1 MRLLV
6 GRGKKTVSRLVV
18 HGLWVLAP
26 RAQAIHV
33 SHGTVCLG
41 GVFGIVVTR
50 DILEPDGVDPVVGAE
65 RAVSGCTQ
73 LQVEK

>member
-6 GRGKKTVSRLVV
+6 GRWEETVSRLVISR
-18 HGLWVLAP
+18 LWVLAP
-26 RAQAIHV
+26 RTQAIDV

-41 GVFGIVVTR
+41 GVFGIVTR
-50 DILEPDGVDPVVGAE
+50 DTLEPDGVDPVVGAE